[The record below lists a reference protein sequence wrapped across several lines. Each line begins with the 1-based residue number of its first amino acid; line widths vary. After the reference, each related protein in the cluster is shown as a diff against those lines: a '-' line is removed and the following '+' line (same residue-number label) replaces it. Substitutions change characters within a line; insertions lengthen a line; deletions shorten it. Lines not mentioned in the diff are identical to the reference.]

1 MGTKKSGRRKR
12 DQENITC
19 LVSDWPMHIHL
30 RQDRK
35 LLSSSSTQGRLHV
48 YDTLL
53 GISNYVMQQRQR
65 ATATAAT
72 AASNSDCSDGGEEEQ
87 QQRWCRRCNPGDR
100 TRLSGARARAAATA
114 RCSDVIPNRDED

>member
-53 GISNYVMQQRQR
+53 GNSNYVMQVVVSSTTKPP
-65 ATATAAT
+65 TAID
-72 AASNSDCSDGGEEEQ
+72 S
-87 QQRWCRRCNPGDR
+87 
-100 TRLSGARARAAATA
+100 
-114 RCSDVIPNRDED
+114 